1 MFLLIRDMV
10 QMGWFHQR
18 PELPHSAALPR
29 LKERIFYKAAG
40 FEPLT
45 RGGGGSAGSRTVTG
59 AEVVG

>member
-18 PELPHSAALPR
+18 PELPRSAALPR

-45 RGGGGSAGSRTVTG
+45 RGAAVAPDQGR
-59 AEVVG
+59 